1 MKKLTYTLLLLLMF
15 GCTKDM
21 EFMGPVSLV
30 PENLKIEESVGLKL
44 ESIFTSDSV
53 SINVKLPEDGTYRL
67 KIRNIDNTLISQERL
82 TAKEGDNLL
91 SIYTKNLGKSSFTVE
106 LTTDN
111 HTVLGRAVF
120 VNQ

>member
-1 MKKLTYTLLLLLMF
+1 MKKLTYALLLLLMV
-15 GCTKDM
+15 GCTKDI
-21 EFMGPVSLV
+21 EFIGPMSLV
-30 PENLKIEESVGLKL
+30 PENLKIEEPVGLKL

>member
-1 MKKLTYTLLLLLMF
+1 MKNLKYALLLLLVF

-21 EFMGPVSLV
+21 DFVGPMSLV
-30 PENLKIEESVGLKL
+30 PENLKIEEPVGLKL
-44 ESIFTSDSV
+44 ESIFTTNQV

-82 TAKEGDNLL
+82 SAREGDNLL
-91 SIYTKNLGKSSFTVE
+91 SIYTKNLDKSSYTVE

-111 HTVLGRAVF
+111 HSVLGRAVF